1 MKADD
6 ERAPGERS
14 GRARADGMI
23 GLALLGAYAAGV
35 LALVVGLLTAA
46 RWDTVGAG
54 ICFLAAGTSFGLAAN
69 ALLRK

>member
-1 MKADD
+1 
-6 ERAPGERS
+6 
-14 GRARADGMI
+14 MI

-46 RWDTVGAG
+46 RWDTVEAG